1 MSKNYVIQV
10 LVAVDQLAN
19 AVLGGWADETL
30 SSRSYRLHDKK
41 FWFVAEK
48 VINALFFFQTDHCKQ
63 AYEEELNRAQTFT
76 LPANR

>member
-30 SSRSYRLHDKK
+30 SSRAYRLHDKK
-41 FWFVAEK
+41 VWFIAEK
-48 VINALFFFQTDHCKQ
+48 AINTLFFFQTDHCKKS
-63 AYEEELNRAQTFT
+63 YEDELNRAQTFD

>member
-1 MSKNYVIQV
+1 MSKNYVIQL

-19 AVLGGWADETL
+19 AALCGWADETL
-30 SSRSYRLHDKK
+30 SSRAYRLHDRK

-48 VINALFFFQTDHCKQ
+48 VINILFFFEKDHCQQ
-63 AYEEELNRAQTFT
+63 AYEAELNRAQTFD